1 MSRRNKSLF
10 LSAEHQLDAIQTW
23 NEAFFNFTELTSWC
37 RQRHYRGVLQYA
49 WQEYRHEAVTR
60 MTVVTVGLR
69 EGAGEIIK
77 NMREFGEP
85 LVRDPLCTSEARRA
99 KKEEGELYSKVKL
112 LHQHEQGN
120 GAWIA
125 FAVRDG
131 EHSEE
136 SGQGNT
142 QRESWW
148 ILGQRWTTTLLC
160 RIWRAACIL
169 ARKR

>member
-1 MSRRNKSLF
+1 
-10 LSAEHQLDAIQTW
+10 
-23 NEAFFNFTELTSWC
+23 
-37 RQRHYRGVLQYA
+37 
-49 WQEYRHEAVTR
+49 

-85 LVRDPLCTSEARRA
+85 LGRDPLCTSEARRA

-131 EHSEE
+131 GEHSEE

-148 ILGQRWTTTLLC
+148 ILGQR
-160 RIWRAACIL
+160 
-169 ARKR
+169 